1 MDGRRINRWVEGCE
15 EGREERWKEEWKA
28 RGWKE
33 GKREEMQAERKGGSS
48 PQPSVPQAG
57 TLRPEVHSAFFPP
70 VAGSFCPSRAP
81 APNLCHEAPPH
92 RSLWVT
98 SMLSWVL
105 MELLRSRKQGHRF
118 AVVRT
123 HRSGEKFSRV
133 GNAASLRTA
142 PMALPPRSLH
152 QAPKGPPLSPEPHCP

>member
-1 MDGRRINRWVEGCE
+1 MGGRVRGGEGGE
-15 EGREERWKEEWKA
+15 MEGRMEGQRLEGR
-28 RGWKE
+28 KE
-33 GKREEMQAERKGGSS
+33 GGNTGGEEA

-81 APNLCHEAPPH
+81 HLCHEAPPH

-98 SMLSWVL
+98 SVLSWVL

-118 AVVRT
+118 AVVKT

-133 GNAASLRTA
+133 GNAASLSTS
-142 PMALPPRSLH
+142 PTALPPRSLH

>member
-1 MDGRRINRWVEGCE
+1 MGGRVRGGEGGE
-15 EGREERWKEEWKA
+15 MEGRMEGQRLEGR
-28 RGWKE
+28 KE
-33 GKREEMQAERKGGSS
+33 GGNACGEGGRKFPTALSS
-48 PQPSVPQAG
+48 PGRNFEARSSLCFLPACGWLLLP
-57 TLRPEVHSAFFPP
+57 LP
-70 VAGSFCPSRAP
+70 RAP
-81 APNLCHEAPPH
+81 PPNLCHEAPPH

-123 HRSGEKFSRV
+123 HRSGEKFSCV

-142 PMALPPRSLH
+142 PTALPPRSLH